1 MPLINLAAGF
11 FAGRGA
17 GLTFGVAFNGAFA
30 VGLTFVLETG
40 LGLEACLGL
49 EAALAF
55 AAAFDLGE
63 ILDLFGA
70 LPLGNGFCLAACFTL
85 EEGLTAA
92 FFGVGLGPLRPLS
105 GFLAEP
111 AFSDLEC
118 LAVAFSLAEDIEDW
132 PLGWDWDLEMPAE
145 VSARPFWGEF
155 WVRRDACLW
164 ADAVERGLV
173 LVGIPRKAGVYPRCS
188 AREKATAT
196 EKKAV

>member
-1 MPLINLAAGF
+1 M
-11 FAGRGA
+11 
-17 GLTFGVAFNGAFA
+17 TFGVAFNGAFA
-30 VGLTFVLETG
+30 VGLIFVLETG

-63 ILDLFGA
+63 IFDLFGA

-85 EEGLTAA
+85 EKGLTAT
-92 FFGVGLGPLRPLS
+92 FFAVGLGPLSPLS

-132 PLGWDWDLEMPAE
+132 PLGWDLEMPAE
-145 VSARPFWGEF
+145 VDVRP
-155 WVRRDACLW
+155 L
-164 ADAVERGLV
+164 VE
-173 LVGIPRKAGVYPRCS
+173 A
-188 AREKATAT
+188 
-196 EKKAV
+196 